1 MVNNMEEE
9 FMWVAMELNKKD
21 NGLMEKMWVG
31 LELESENISKILIQ
45 IFYIFSICI
54 RIICLKN

>member
-45 IFYIFSICI
+45 IFYIFQFVI
-54 RIICLKN
+54 LNMD

>member
-9 FMWVAMELNKKD
+9 FMRVAMELSKKD

-31 LELESENISKILIQ
+31 LELKTENTSKVLIQ
-45 IFYIFSICI
+45 IFYIFQFVI
-54 RIICLKN
+54 LNMD